1 MSLPLPL
8 FIGLRYLRPR
18 RRQRFI
24 SFISA
29 VSTLGIAL
37 GLVAVIA
44 VMSVMNGFHTEIR
57 DRLLG
62 MVAHVSVTQ
71 PGGRLA
77 GWEGVAGRV
86 AAHPQVVAA
95 APFIEGQ
102 AMLTH
107 RGRVSGVGL
116 RGVLP
121 EREREAAGTP
131 ARMVAGAL
139 EELAAGGYRIVLGEE
154 LAQHLGARVGDRV
167 TLVVPRATS
176 TPAGVLPRLKS
187 FEVSGLFR
195 FDMHR
200 YDRHLALLHL
210 DDAARALGLGGGV
223 SGVKLRTLDLFR
235 APLTAAD
242 LREELGAGYRVFDW
256 SELNRGFF
264 RAIQM
269 EKTMLFLLLMLI
281 VLVAAFN
288 IVSALLMTVQEK
300 RGDIAVLRTL
310 GMTRRGVLQVFLL
323 QGLAIGV
330 SGAVLGVAG
339 GVALSLNLGP
349 VVSAIEAVF
358 DFKVFAPEVYYLSE
372 IPSRLLWS
380 DVALAG
386 GVSLALAVGAAL
398 YPARRALR
406 VPPAEV
412 LRYE

>member
-1 MSLPLPL
+1 MHRRESRRARFRRPPGPGLPALLAAAVCLFGLGAAPL
-8 FIGLRYLRPR
+8 RGQDNERALFVSVLDERGAPAPGLAAEEFIVEEDGVEREVLRAGPARSPMQVAVLADTSAAADFAVRDVRNGLERLVPALADGNDVAL
-18 RRQRFI
+18 I
-24 SFISA
+24 SFGGPPRILAESTRRLNRLREGIGRIFSYPDSA
-29 VSTLGIAL
+29 AFLLDAL
-37 GLVAVIA
+37 METARGFERREAPRPVVVVLATEGLDY
-44 VMSVMNGFHTEIR
+44 SRYG
-57 DRLLG
+57 
-62 MVAHVSVTQ
+62 
-71 PGGRLA
+71 
-77 GWEGVAGRV
+77 AGRV
-86 AAHPQVVAA
+86 RDALQ
-95 APFIEGQ
+95 E
-102 AMLTH
+102 
-107 RGRVSGVGL
+107 
-116 RGVLP
+116 
-121 EREREAAGTP
+121 
-131 ARMVAGAL
+131 AGA
-139 EELAAGGYRIVLGEE
+139 AVHVVVL
-154 LAQHLGARVGDRV
+154 
-167 TLVVPRATS
+167 
-176 TPAGVLPRLKS
+176 
-187 FEVSGLFR
+187 
-195 FDMHR
+195 
-200 YDRHLALLHL
+200 
-210 DDAARALGLGGGV
+210 
-223 SGVKLRTLDLFR
+223 LFR
-235 APLTAAD
+235 APFTAAD

-310 GMTRRGVLQVFLL
+310 GMPRRGVLQVFLL

-349 VVSAIEAVF
+349 VVSAIEAAF

-372 IPSRLLWS
+372 VPSRLLWS

-386 GVSLALAVGAAL
+386 GAALVLAVCAAL